1 MTRIR
6 IFSAGALAALA
17 LIICLA
23 GGAPADDLMRIR
35 DMTGRSLTV
44 PRQPDR
50 VVCLGPG
57 CLRLLAYLQAT
68 KELAGIEEMEKRFPT
83 GRPYYM
89 AHPELGGLPTMTPGG
104 VSGINKK
111 PNLEGVLKVRP
122 QVIFATYM
130 HAATAEEVQRLLGI
144 PVVALSY
151 GPLAGFDA
159 KAVYGSLRLA
169 GRIMGQEKRAE
180 AVIAY
185 LEAAQRD
192 LQERARGAAEKP
204 RAYVGGLGFKGA
216 HGIESSDTQYLP
228 FRWLGVEN
236 VAKGEG
242 RRTQIFMSKEVLL
255 RLDPEVIFL
264 DGGGLALV
272 TADYAKKPEYY
283 SQLSAFKMGKVF
295 LLHPFNWYTT
305 NLGTALAD
313 AYAIGKIL
321 YPQRF
326 ADIDP
331 ARKADAIYDFLVG
344 KPVYREMKGI
354 YGPLG
359 AAPPFRGGDRP

>member
-6 IFSAGALAALA
+6 IFSAGALAVLALA
-17 LIICLA
+17 ACLA
-23 GGAPADDLMRIR
+23 GAAPAADLMRIR
-35 DMTGRSLTV
+35 DMAGRQVAV

-50 VVCLGPG
+50 IVCLGPG
-57 CLRLLAYLQAT
+57 CLRLLVYLQAT
-68 KELAGIEEMEKRFPT
+68 KGLVGIEEMEKRFPT

-89 AHPELGGLPTMTPGG
+89 AHPELGGLPTITAGG

-111 PNLEGVLKVRP
+111 PDLEGVLKVRP

-130 HAATAEEVQRLLGI
+130 HAATAGEVQKLLGI

-159 KAVYGSLRLA
+159 EAVYGSLRLA
-169 GRIMGQEKRAE
+169 GRVMGKGKRAE
-180 AVIAY
+180 EVIAFM
-185 LEAAQRD
+185 EAAQRD
-192 LQERARGAAEKP
+192 LHERASGAAEKP

-236 VAKGEG
+236 VAKGDS
-242 RRTQIFMSKEVLL
+242 RRTQVFLDKEVLL

-295 LLHPFNWYTT
+295 VLHPFNWYTT

-321 YPQRF
+321 YPRRF

-331 ARKADAIYDFLVG
+331 ARKADAIYDFLLG
-344 KPVYREMKGI
+344 KPVYQEMKGI

-359 AAPPFRGGDRP
+359 AAPPFRGGGRP